1 MSYCLNPD
9 CRQPKNSEGTKFCLS
24 CGAKLTLKDRYRA
37 IAPIGQGGMGRTFLG
52 VDEDRLNAQCA
63 IKQFLPQFQGAA
75 LTKAKELFH
84 REAVQLF
91 ELGEHPQIPTLYA
104 TFEQDH
110 HLYLVQEFIPGQNL
124 LQELYQNGSMRET
137 QIREF
142 LLSMLPVLQF
152 IHDRGAI
159 HRDIKPENI
168 LRRPDGKLVLVDFG
182 VAKQGSATALAKPGT
197 TAGTQGY
204 APMEQLRGGQAYPAS
219 DIYSLGVTCIQL
231 LTKTPPD
238 ELYDSL
244 RGQWIWRE
252 QLAKQGVKVS
262 PQLEQILD
270 KMLQESVKLRY
281 QTAAEVLQDLMAVQ
295 SPSPPAKALTPVPS
309 PKEGEGGKSPLARCR
324 SGGGPPVPQSPPL
337 PVTPSPHPPRRDN
350 VALELEELRSS
361 YSEAQPASPG
371 TPPLQPKS
379 TEAKQKTSPD
389 PIQADLEAL
398 RTEFGESS

>member
-9 CRQPKNSEGTKFCLS
+9 CRHPKNSEGTKFCLS
-24 CGAKLTLKDRYRA
+24 CGAKLILKDRYRA
-37 IAPIGQGGMGRTFLG
+37 IAPLGQGGMGRTFLG
-52 VDEDRLNAQCA
+52 IDEDRLNAQCA

-75 LTKAKELFH
+75 LIKAKELFH

-91 ELGEHPQIPTLYA
+91 DLGEHPQIPTLYA

-124 LQELYQNGSMRET
+124 LQELYQKGPQSET

-168 LRRPDGKLVLVDFG
+168 LRRHPDGKLVLVDFG
-182 VAKQGSATALAKPGT
+182 VAKQGTATALAQPGT

-231 LTKTPPD
+231 LTKKPPD

-252 QLAKQGVKVS
+252 QLAKQAAKVS

-281 QTAAEVLQDLMAVQ
+281 QTAAEVLQDLMAAQSRGPLVQ
-295 SPSPPAKALTPVPS
+295 KSPSPEVSPSPSPPAPLH
-309 PKEGEGGKSPLARCR
+309 KSPPA
-324 SGGGPPVPQSPPL
+324 SSP
-337 PVTPSPHPPRRDN
+337 SPPRRDN
-350 VALELEELRSS
+350 VALELEELRIS
-361 YSEAQPASPG
+361 YSQAQPASPG
-371 TPPLQPKS
+371 TPPPPPKS

>member
-9 CRQPKNSEGTKFCLS
+9 CRHPKNSEGTKFCLS

-37 IAPIGQGGMGRTFLG
+37 IEAIGQGGMGRTFLG

-75 LTKAKELFH
+75 LAKAKELFH

-91 ELGEHPQIPTLYA
+91 ELGEHPQIPALYA

-110 HLYLVQEFIPGQNL
+110 HLYLVQEFIQGQNL
-124 LQELYQNGSMRET
+124 LQELYQNGPRTET

-168 LRRPDGKLVLVDFG
+168 LRRHPDGKIVLVDFG

-231 LTKTPPD
+231 LTKKPPD

-262 PQLEQILD
+262 PQLEQILE
-270 KMLQESVKLRY
+270 KMLQEFVKYRY
-281 QTAAEVLQDLMAVQ
+281 QTAADVLQDLMAAQ
-295 SPSPPAKALTPVPS
+295 SPSPEVPQPPPGVIGLKPFLKPS
-309 PKEGEGGKSPLARCR
+309 PEVQKSPI
-324 SGGGPPVPQSPPL
+324 
-337 PVTPSPHPPRRDN
+337 PPRGDN

-371 TPPLQPKS
+371 TPPPPPKS

>member
-1 MSYCLNPD
+1 
-9 CRQPKNSEGTKFCLS
+9 
-24 CGAKLTLKDRYRA
+24 
-37 IAPIGQGGMGRTFLG
+37 MGRTFLG

-75 LTKAKELFH
+75 LAKAKELFH

-91 ELGEHPQIPTLYA
+91 DLGEHPQIPTLYA

-142 LLSMLPVLQF
+142 LLNMLPVLQF

-281 QTAAEVLQDLMAVQ
+281 QTAAEVLQDLTAVQ
-295 SPSPPAKALTPVPS
+295 SPSPPAKAITPVPS
-309 PKEGEGGKSPLARCR
+309 PNPLTSSGGEGGKSPLLSVSRRA
-324 SGGGPPVPQSPPL
+324 
-337 PVTPSPHPPRRDN
+337 PVTPSPPLPRRDN